1 MTPTVLIIDDEPAHR
16 LMVRVVLGD
25 AGFRVLEADNGPA
38 GLAAVRTR
46 PVDVVLLD
54 MRMPGMSGQEVLQ
67 RLRESENCPPV
78 IMLTAFG
85 NVGNAVEAMKA
96 GAWDYLTKP
105 TDNDELLAVV
115 QKAAEH
121 VRLTR
126 ENRDLKKQIGQ
137 LRETRLIGDSPAMRR
152 VMELIEQVGP
162 SEANVLIL
170 GESGT
175 GKELAAQL
183 LHEHSLRSEGPLV
196 KVNCAALPETLLESE
211 LFGYLRGAFTGATQD
226 KPGRFQLAA
235 GGTLFLDEI
244 GELPMT
250 LQAKI
255 LRALQERIVEPLG
268 SVTPVSVD
276 VRFIAAT
283 NRDLPAMIAAGQFRE
298 DLYYRLNVLEI
309 RIPPLR
315 ERAEDIPLLVD
326 YLLGKLCRKNNRPV
340 RTASREFLEALT
352 RHEWRG
358 NVRELENV
366 LERSLILCRGDVLD
380 VRDLPEHLLAPG
392 LARSSLTPAAQACA
406 SPQENPLEAAERRAL
421 EETLRRYAGHRER
434 TAQALGISRRTL
446 QYRLKKYGLTT
457 R

>member
-1 MTPTVLIIDDEPAHR
+1 MNPTVLIIDDEPAHR

-25 AGFRVLEADNGPA
+25 AGFKVLEADNGST
-38 GLAAVRTR
+38 GLATVRAK

-67 RLRESENCPPV
+67 RLQELESSPPV

-105 TDNDELLAVV
+105 ADNDELLAVV

-121 VRLTR
+121 TRLTR
-126 ENRDLKKQIGQ
+126 ENRDLKKQIGH
-137 LRETRLIGDSPAMRR
+137 LRETRIIGDSPAMRK
-152 VMELIEQVGP
+152 VVDLVEQVGP

-175 GKELAAQL
+175 GKELVAQL
-183 LHEHSLRSEGPLV
+183 LHEHSLRKDGPLV

-211 LFGYLRGAFTGATQD
+211 LFGYVRGAFTGATQD

-283 NRDLPAMIAAGQFRE
+283 NRDLPTMISAGQFRE

-315 ERAEDIPLLVD
+315 ERAQDIPLLVD
-326 YLLGKLCRKNNRPV
+326 YLLAKLCRKNNRPV
-340 RTASREFLEALT
+340 RSVSREFLDALT

-366 LERSLILCRGDVLD
+366 LERSLILCRGDTLD
-380 VRDLPEHLLAPG
+380 VRDLPEHLL
-392 LARSSLTPAAQACA
+392 TPAVPGST
-406 SPQENPLEAAERRAL
+406 SPRAARPDSLPPENPLEAAERRAL
-421 EETLRRYAGHRER
+421 EETLRRHAGHRER
-434 TAQALGISRRTL
+434 TAEALGISRRTL

>member
-25 AGFRVLEADNGPA
+25 AGFKVLEADNGPA

-46 PVDVVLLD
+46 PVDVILLD

-67 RLRESENCPPV
+67 RLQESGSCPPV

-85 NVGNAVEAMKA
+85 SVGNAVEAMKA

-115 QKAAEH
+115 HKAYDH

-126 ENRDLKKQIGQ
+126 ENSDLKKQIGQ
-137 LRETRLIGDSPAMRR
+137 LRNTRLIGDSPAMRR
-152 VMELIEQVGP
+152 VVELIEQVGP

-175 GKELAAQL
+175 GKELVAQL
-183 LHEHSLRSEGPLV
+183 LHEHSLRKDGALV

-211 LFGYLRGAFTGATQD
+211 LFGYVRGAFTGATQD

-268 SVTPVSVD
+268 GVSPVSVD

-283 NRDLPAMIAAGQFRE
+283 NRDLQAMIADGKFRE

-315 ERAEDIPLLVD
+315 DRTEDIALLTD
-326 YLLGKLCRKNNRPV
+326 HLLAKLCRKNNRPV
-340 RTASREFLEALT
+340 RSVSRDFLDALT

-366 LERSLILCRGDVLD
+366 LERCLILCRGDVLD
-380 VRDLPEHLLAPG
+380 VRDLPEHLLSP
-392 LARSSLTPAAQACA
+392 ARTTAMSAATTPA
-406 SPQENPLEAAERRAL
+406 ENPLEAAERHAL

>member
-1 MTPTVLIIDDEPAHR
+1 
-16 LMVRVVLGD
+16 
-25 AGFRVLEADNGPA
+25 
-38 GLAAVRTR
+38 
-46 PVDVVLLD
+46 
-54 MRMPGMSGQEVLQ
+54 
-67 RLRESENCPPV
+67 
-78 IMLTAFG
+78 MLTAFG

-105 TDNDELLAVV
+105 ADNDELLAVV

-121 VRLTR
+121 TRLTR
-126 ENRDLKKQIGQ
+126 ENRDLKKQIGH
-137 LRETRLIGDSPAMRR
+137 LRETRIIGDSPAMRK
-152 VMELIEQVGP
+152 VVDLVEQVGP

-175 GKELAAQL
+175 GKELVAQL
-183 LHEHSLRSEGPLV
+183 LHEHSLRKDGPLV

-211 LFGYLRGAFTGATQD
+211 LFGYVRGAFTGATQD

-283 NRDLPAMIAAGQFRE
+283 NRDLPTMISAGQFRE

-315 ERAEDIPLLVD
+315 ERAQDIPLLVD
-326 YLLGKLCRKNNRPV
+326 YLLAKLCRKNNRPV
-340 RTASREFLEALT
+340 RSVSREFLDALT

-366 LERSLILCRGDVLD
+366 LERSLILCRGDTLD
-380 VRDLPEHLLAPG
+380 VRDLPEHLL
-392 LARSSLTPAAQACA
+392 TPAVPGST
-406 SPQENPLEAAERRAL
+406 SPRAARPDSLPPENPLEAAERRAL
-421 EETLRRYAGHRER
+421 EETLRRHAGHRER
-434 TAQALGISRRTL
+434 TAEALGISRRTL